1 MPSLDDVLAAL
12 FASLG
17 PIGSLAALLVIFAVD
32 AALFPALPE
41 AWILI
46 TYTFRPETMD
56 AVGWAALLLLVAV
69 AGDLLG
75 TTILYALVRRILV
88 RGRRMPRWLESG
100 MRRWTEFLGV
110 PGGRA
115 ARRVVQDRRGDVFL
129 QDRADVAVR
138 PEAPHRRQDCLGQDD
153 EPAEGPRPEGQVMR
167 LVQRHVLPEASE
179 GLEGLA
185 PEEEAVPGVVRE
197 SPQGHRPL
205 VAVGQGKQGALGGVA
220 ASRHDS
226 GGAADHPGC
235 LEGGDDGIEEVG
247 RGDAVRID
255 EQEDIASGRA
265 RSPIP
270 ALARSAGVAR
280 HQEGAAGLGQI
291 LRAVRA
297 FRIRDEDLQ
306 GRAGLVLER
315 VQQRREVF
323 RLIPGR
329 DDDRDRG
336 VSSHGRPRGSRR
348 GLEHAGHAATR
359 RSYTRSRRRVHRST
373 E

>member
-17 PIGSLAALLVIFAVD
+17 PIGSLAALLLIFAVD

-56 AVGWAALLLLVAV
+56 AVGWAAVLLLVAV

-110 PGGRA
+110 PDERA
-115 ARRVVQDRRGDVFL
+115 ILLNRIAPVVPFVGAFIATLRWNYRRSMGF
-129 QDRADVAVR
+129 VAVGGL
-138 PEAPHRRQDCLGQDD
+138 AKYAVLLY
-153 EPAEGPRPEGQVMR
+153 
-167 LVQRHVLPEASE
+167 LVFVIGVAYE
-179 GLEGLA
+179 GLECLA
-185 PEEEAVPGVVRE
+185 PEEETIPRVVRE

-205 VAVGQGKQGALGGVA
+205 VAVSQGKQGTLGGVA
-220 ASRHDS
+220 ESRHES
-226 GGAADHPGC
+226 GSAADHPGF

-270 ALARSAGVAR
+270 ALARSAAVAR

-306 GRAGLVLER
+306 GRSGLVLER